1 MAGQVTVT
9 VGSKQWLAACA
20 VSPWELT
27 LGLGGLAELAAGTGM
42 FFDLGAS
49 QIIQVTT
56 EPMLFPLDIA
66 FLSEDMVVTEV
77 YRNIAPGYLVNSEQP
92 ARYFLEVNAG
102 EMEGVE
108 SGQIADVSWLT
119 PPVVS
124 QATDDWVTGMVS
136 FIGLVAIGA
145 LMVGLSRDLV
155 GNLFEDEKG
164 SSTLPA
170 QCEIVSPR
178 QYGLL
183 SWFGTRVPDYSF
195 AIETDAKE
203 RRIDEVL
210 KKLKEEVDGIQQSE
224 HFRAFLVTM
233 SKFHDYSI
241 GNLILIASQ
250 RPEAT
255 RVAGFNTWKDLGR
268 WVKKGEKGIAILA
281 PCLPPKSIKPTEPVD
296 EKDDRYIEEG
306 EKKREIIRP
315 LYFKVVYV
323 FDVSQT
329 EGKELPEFEVPVL
342 SGEANEELFEKVL
355 RLAKTEGLVVGFD
368 SKPDQAPAIKG
379 YYSGKTIWVKPEE
392 ARAQQLKTLI
402 HEVAH
407 YFSEGVF
414 RIPRRDAETIAESA
428 AFSVGA
434 HFGFDT
440 GARSF
445 PYVAIWSQDKKVLEQ
460 NLGQIRQ
467 VTGRI
472 IEGIEALAKMPTGTA

>member
-9 VGSKQWLAACA
+9 VGSKQWLATYAIN
-20 VSPWELT
+20 PWELT

-42 FFDLGAS
+42 FFDLGAP

-183 SWFGTRVPDYSF
+183 SWFGTPVPDYSF
-195 AIETDAKE
+195 AIETEAKE

-210 KKLKEEVDGIQQSE
+210 KKLKDEVDGIQQSE
-224 HFRAFLVTM
+224 HFRRFLVTM

-250 RPEAT
+250 RPDAT

-281 PCLPPKSIKPTEPVD
+281 PCLPPKSERINVPA
-296 EKDDRYIEEG
+296 G
-306 EKKREIIRP
+306 EKGEQDAEEEEKKQDIIRP
-315 LYFKVVYV
+315 LYFRVVYV

-329 EGKELPEFEVPVL
+329 EGKELPEFNVPVL
-342 SGEANEELFEKVL
+342 TGEANEELFEKML
-355 RLAKTEGLVVGFD
+355 NLARSQGLSVGFD
-368 SKPDQAPAIKG
+368 SKPEQDEAIKG
-379 YYSGKTIWVKPEE
+379 YFSGKTIWVRPEE

-407 YFSEGVF
+407 YYSEGVF

-440 GARSF
+440 GTRSF
-445 PYVAIWSQDKKVLEQ
+445 PYVALWAQDKKVLEQ
-460 NLGQIRQ
+460 NLAAIRQ
-467 VTGRI
+467 VTTRI
-472 IEGIEALAKMPTGTA
+472 IDGIESLAKTPVGAV

>member
-1 MAGQVTVT
+1 MAGQVKVT
-9 VGSKQWLAACA
+9 VGRKQWLAACA

-42 FFDLGAS
+42 FFDLGAP

-66 FLSEDMVVTEV
+66 FLSEDMVITEV
-77 YRNIAPGYLVNSEQP
+77 YRNIAPGYLVNSARP
-92 ARYFLEVNAG
+92 ARYFLEVKAG

-124 QATDDWVTGMVS
+124 QAGGDWVTGMVS
-136 FIGLVAIGA
+136 IIGLVAIGA
-145 LMVGLSRDLV
+145 LMVGLSRDLA
-155 GNLFEDEKG
+155 GNLFEDEQG
-164 SSTLPA
+164 SPALPT

-183 SWFGTRVPDYSF
+183 SWFGTRIPDYSF
-195 AIETDAKE
+195 AIETEAKE
-203 RRIDEVL
+203 RRINEVL
-210 KKLKEEVDGIQQSE
+210 KKLKDEVDGIQQSE
-224 HFRAFLVTM
+224 HFRRFLVTM

-250 RPEAT
+250 RPDAT

-281 PCLPPKSIKPTEPVD
+281 PCLPPKSERINVPAGETGEQ
-296 EKDDRYIEEG
+296 EAEE
-306 EKKREIIRP
+306 EDKKQDIIRP
-315 LYFKVVYV
+315 LYFRVVYV

-329 EGKELPEFEVPVL
+329 EGKELPEFDVPVL
-342 SGEANEELFEKVL
+342 TGEANEELFEKML
-355 RLAKTEGLVVGFD
+355 HLARSQGLVVGFD
-368 SKPDQAPAIKG
+368 SKPDQDEAIKG
-379 YYSGKTIWVKPEE
+379 YFSGKTIWVRPEE

-402 HEVAH
+402 HELAH
-407 YFSEGVF
+407 YYSEGVF
-414 RIPRRDAETIAESA
+414 GIPRRDAETIAESA

-440 GARSF
+440 GTRSF
-445 PYVAIWSQDKKVLEQ
+445 PYVALWAQDKKVLEQ
-460 NLGQIRQ
+460 NLAAIRQ
-467 VTGRI
+467 VTTRI
-472 IEGIEALAKMPTGTA
+472 IDGIESLAKTPFGAV